1 MIKKQY
7 SGNARR
13 ARNIIWNAAGRY
25 DFEPP
30 FMAFFPN
37 GTPDHYF
44 NMVAGLVEKW
54 LDMKRLWDF
63 FASYE
68 TSRRADE
75 FDDLLW
81 LGLENCV
88 YEKELPERP
97 ILESLRKERA
107 LRFFQ
112 EQNSLSRQQM
122 EYQSMPVFNQQEF
135 RWASVAGR
143 RSPLLAPKEKRMAEA
158 LCFPGKLDTEGVLQA
173 MRDFLQVYF
182 HFVPETFSPEHN
194 HKQAGLLARTLLRH
208 EHKRHDRLL
217 VRMGTG
223 EGDHPKAVQQR
234 HEGLGRHTAP
244 TAEDESYIRD
254 VFGECCLSGKEM
266 RILENELCTGADE
279 GCRLWIAGGHLPET
293 ADKDALEVRE
303 SAARQTEQNRNYQ
316 SENASV
322 LQGSLRALAVRIE
335 TMLESYFRHLPEP
348 ARAGRIRPELA
359 YRLPL
364 LGDPRVFLRN
374 GEEMQPEICVDL
386 LLDASQSRMNYQ
398 EILSAEASIIA
409 GSLEKVHVPVRVFT
423 FRSLRGF
430 TVLEL
435 LKDWSQHDCRGITRY
450 FAGGWNRDALA
461 ISALGRLD
469 DDPEIQGRTR
479 FLLVLTDASPNDS
492 TSIAAEGLHLPQE
505 YEGAAAVRAA
515 ENAVRELRSR
525 GVRVGAVF
533 HGNSSHLEN
542 VHQIYGH
549 AYVRIRKASQLAQGV
564 SDLLLQLMREI
575 RTD

>member
-1 MIKKQY
+1 
-7 SGNARR
+7 
-13 ARNIIWNAAGRY
+13 
-25 DFEPP
+25 
-30 FMAFFPN
+30 
-37 GTPDHYF
+37 
-44 NMVAGLVEKW
+44 
-54 LDMKRLWDF
+54 
-63 FASYE
+63 
-68 TSRRADE
+68 
-75 FDDLLW
+75 
-81 LGLENCV
+81 
-88 YEKELPERP
+88 
-97 ILESLRKERA
+97 
-107 LRFFQ
+107 
-112 EQNSLSRQQM
+112 
-122 EYQSMPVFNQQEF
+122 
-135 RWASVAGR
+135 
-143 RSPLLAPKEKRMAEA
+143 
-158 LCFPGKLDTEGVLQA
+158 
-173 MRDFLQVYF
+173 
-182 HFVPETFSPEHN
+182 
-194 HKQAGLLARTLLRH
+194 
-208 EHKRHDRLL
+208 
-217 VRMGTG
+217 
-223 EGDHPKAVQQR
+223 
-234 HEGLGRHTAP
+234 
-244 TAEDESYIRD
+244 
-254 VFGECCLSGKEM
+254 
-266 RILENELCTGADE
+266 
-279 GCRLWIAGGHLPET
+279 
-293 ADKDALEVRE
+293 
-303 SAARQTEQNRNYQ
+303 
-316 SENASV
+316 
-322 LQGSLRALAVRIE
+322 
-335 TMLESYFRHLPEP
+335 MLESYFRHLPEP

-364 LGDPRVFLRN
+364 LGDPRGFLRN

-492 TSIAAEGLHLPQE
+492 TPIAAEGLHLPQE